1 MIMPFHRRH
10 EQATTFAAII
20 VLLLLLVA
28 RQRGEGGPTAY
39 AFFGIS
45 ITSSRS
51 SSRRQ
56 SPVVAAFQVPGVPPF
71 GLTAARRKL
80 QRTMATKTSVT
91 MTQDGGIIN
100 EDDGNENDATSD
112 DGEFMSSLSRAK
124 ARNFGRNLMTDLDNP
139 ALEQNLR
146 RFCENAESEFTQAL
160 QKASSEFETVK
171 SERGSEGAIDF
182 FMEKIQEADEE
193 EEEEIKQMM
202 EQLSEEEEENGSFQ

>member
-1 MIMPFHRRH
+1 MPFHRRH
-10 EQATTFAAII
+10 EQAKTVAAIVV
-20 VLLLLLVA
+20 VLLLLVI
-28 RQRGEGGPTAY
+28 RQGGEGGRIAY
-39 AFFGIS
+39 AFFGVS
-45 ITSSRS
+45 ITRSRS

-71 GLTAARRKL
+71 GLTATAARRKL
-80 QRTMATKTSVT
+80 QRTMSTKTSVT
-91 MTQDGGIIN
+91 MIQDGGNIN
-100 EDDGNENDATSD
+100 GDDGSENDATSD

-139 ALEQNLR
+139 ELEQNLR
-146 RFCENAESEFTQAL
+146 RFSQNAESEFTQAL
-160 QKASSEFETVK
+160 QRASSEFEAVK